1 MYLGKK
7 SDAYLLF
14 VMLSNLKSQIESE
27 NHKHQDMVRMLTG
40 NESNEAAKSQLN
52 FSTTCINLNNEKLR
66 VLNDTMEQLKP
77 LVDAYLNET
86 PCENK
91 KPKNSLSD
99 NLMVCQ
105 QCLSAIES
113 KEGPQASKTHSVDA
127 ESEVTSVCD
136 WCKETG
142 NDVLYELIPE
152 TSKPILLAG
161 QPCSDEELEDVMKK
175 AEETFESLS
184 ESEKEALVQGVEAIL
199 DYSEHPPR
207 EDYEIYKLII
217 AERSKKNGTD

>member
-1 MYLGKK
+1 MHFEKK

-14 VMLSNLKSQIESE
+14 VMLGNLKSQLESE
-27 NHKHQDMVRMLTG
+27 NHKHQDMIKVLTG
-40 NESNEAAKSQLN
+40 NESNEDAKRLLDISV
-52 FSTTCINLNNEKLR
+52 TCVNLNNEKLR

-77 LVDAYLNET
+77 LVDAYLNT

-113 KEGPQASKTHSVDA
+113 KEGPQASKTHRVDT
-127 ESEVTSVCD
+127 EDDNTSVCD
-136 WCKETG
+136 WCEESG

-152 TSKPILLAG
+152 APKPILLAG

-175 AEETFESLS
+175 AEETFKNLS

-217 AERSKKNGTD
+217 AERSKK

>member
-14 VMLSNLKSQIESE
+14 VMLSNLKSQLESE
-27 NHKHQDMVRMLTG
+27 NHKHQDMIKVLIG
-40 NESNEAAKSQLN
+40 NESNEDAKRLLDISV
-52 FSTTCINLNNEKLR
+52 TCVNLNNEKLR
-66 VLNDTMEQLKP
+66 VINDTMEQLKP

-113 KEGPQASKTHSVDA
+113 KEGPQASKTHRVDT
-127 ESEVTSVCD
+127 EDNDTSVCD
-136 WCKETG
+136 WCEEPG

-175 AEETFESLS
+175 AEETFKNLS

-217 AERSKKNGTD
+217 AERSKK